1 MEQQRHLKTSLS
13 SSHLPKLPS
22 RPPESERGAWLTC
35 FSAFR
40 ALIPPR
46 GIIRAFKTPFPPP
59 SPPQKQWRE
68 TGAADK
74 WGFLGRKNY
83 AFSGGGRI
91 SARCLPQIHIMRRP
105 GANEPF
111 SFLPSFPTFQCQK
124 LRLVLAHADLRG
136 EFVHA
141 ALRLRRSV
149 VSRKKFRHD
158 MNNHTV
164 SQSRS
169 SSSSFELCQIWRRSL
184 FPGRVW
190 RGPGEI
196 FWAPP
201 RAFVLSLSGNFLANL
216 NVDFILRRL

>member
-46 GIIRAFKTPFPPP
+46 GIIRAFKTPFPLS

-105 GANEPF
+105 GA
-111 SFLPSFPTFQCQK
+111 SGRALFLPSFPTFQCQK

-141 ALRLRRSV
+141 ALRPRRRRSM

-169 SSSSFELCQIWRRSL
+169 SSSSVELCVSDLASESFPRSCLARPGRDFLGASSCVRSL
-184 FPGRVW
+184 PER
-190 RGPGEI
+190 
-196 FWAPP
+196 
-201 RAFVLSLSGNFLANL
+201 
-216 NVDFILRRL
+216 

>member
-1 MEQQRHLKTSLS
+1 M
-13 SSHLPKLPS
+13 
-22 RPPESERGAWLTC
+22 
-35 FSAFR
+35 
-40 ALIPPR
+40 
-46 GIIRAFKTPFPPP
+46 
-59 SPPQKQWRE
+59 
-68 TGAADK
+68 
-74 WGFLGRKNY
+74 GRKNY

-105 GANEPF
+105 RANEPF
-111 SFLPSFPTFQCQK
+111 SFLPHFSMPETPPSSCTRRPTGRICP
-124 LRLVLAHADLRG
+124 RGLATVR
-136 EFVHA
+136 
-141 ALRLRRSV
+141 RRSV

-169 SSSSFELCQIWRRSL
+169 SSSSVELCQVWRRSP

-190 RGPGEI
+190 RGTGEI
-196 FWAPP
+196 FWVPP

>member
-1 MEQQRHLKTSLS
+1 MHVLPQGRTAPPVSKKVPPRLSATQCVARLVSLGPRNYGVQEMEQQRHLKTSLS

-46 GIIRAFKTPFPPP
+46 GIIRAFKTPFPLP

-83 AFSGGGRI
+83 ASSGGGRRI

-105 GANEPF
+105 
-111 SFLPSFPTFQCQK
+111 
-124 LRLVLAHADLRG
+124 
-136 EFVHA
+136 
-141 ALRLRRSV
+141 
-149 VSRKKFRHD
+149 
-158 MNNHTV
+158 
-164 SQSRS
+164 
-169 SSSSFELCQIWRRSL
+169 
-184 FPGRVW
+184 
-190 RGPGEI
+190 
-196 FWAPP
+196 
-201 RAFVLSLSGNFLANL
+201 RASASG
-216 NVDFILRRL
+216 